1 MRDVWIT
8 GRTVR
13 KCVISWWILEFLNG
27 YLFQYGPDKHQTR
40 ECSFA
45 QCLLLACSMRLGSRA
60 RVKNIDEKKKT
71 NKQNNNNNKTRDPS
85 LASFFP
91 LVFPAYD

>member
-1 MRDVWIT
+1 MDY
-8 GRTVR
+8 RTHRPEV
-13 KCVISWWILEFLNG
+13 CNFLVNFG
-27 YLFQYGPDKHQTR
+27 VFEWLYLFQYGPDKHQTR

-85 LASFFP
+85 LPSFFP
-91 LVFPAYD
+91 LVFPD